1 MSKAATSIDS
11 VCVTYDLLALPTAQH
26 KAGLAGLLLLIEDM
40 RERGL
45 AEESIPA
52 VEEQTAQTA
61 RVRFTAPSVQ
71 GIFNDLYDARVV
83 EVAVAQRWAGA
94 EVKREDVVEVTDEKG
109 KVSRQRR
116 FVYDV
121 VQPCGTF
128 LRNRYPD
135 GDGRWLKL
143 WREMLW
149 AVPRSKPMT
158 RIPFNQRAA
167 GADCAEGKAAW
178 KELQRVEQYRQR
190 NSFRTEEVAGA
201 LLLGAQAQ
209 NAEGIAFEGRSEENL
224 LLHFWPLT
232 VLTFVPQQ
240 IQQDGEGEFVGYL
253 LTIPEVANLL
263 RFGRLYKRMLQQLP
277 TDARGYRPAAAVI
290 DLPAQGALEFLC
302 HLDRLAQELMESK
315 EVAYAVSAIEYFH
328 MDKLGN
334 NVKTMAGGRVA
345 PRPGLLGAYRGVL
358 KDFHNPLF
366 RAAGILALLRDQ
378 NWYDGMGA
386 LFAQRPRPFFVRST
400 ESPRMPLFGT
410 DAGRA
415 FEIISQTHQS
425 DLEAQAMN
433 NAVSETTTGGKPN
446 TPLESI
452 VYRLVRTYVQR
463 KTEDR
468 CGIRWQDFKDRKV
481 KDEKTGKERTD
492 IPQEY
497 RDAREKVC
505 SDAFLALRSRR
516 EQDFVD
522 YFTTTI
528 CQVAQ
533 FLPED
538 DYRVLAESLICTPE
552 HTRWEDVKTLALL
565 ALSANS

>member
-1 MSKAATSIDS
+1 MPKAATSIDS
-11 VCVTYDLLALPTAQH
+11 VCVMYDLLALPTAQH

-40 RERGL
+40 KERGL
-45 AEESIPA
+45 AEKSIPA

-61 RVRFTAPSVQ
+61 RVRFTASSVQ
-71 GIFNDLYDARVV
+71 GIFNDLYDARIV
-83 EVAVAQRWAGA
+83 EVAVAKRWSGA
-94 EVKREDVVEVTDEKG
+94 AVKREDFVEVTDEKG

-135 GDGRWLKL
+135 GDGLWLKL

-149 AVPRSKPMT
+149 AIPRSKPMT
-158 RIPFNQRAA
+158 RLPFNQRAA
-167 GADCAEGKAAW
+167 GEDCAEGKAVW
-178 KELQRVEQYRQR
+178 EELQRVEQYRQR

-209 NAEGIAFEGRSEENL
+209 SAEGIAFEGRSEENL

-240 IQQDGEGEFVGYL
+240 ITQDGEGEFVGYL
-253 LTIPEVANLL
+253 LAIPEVSDL
-263 RFGRLYKRMLQQLP
+263 RHFGRLYKRLLQQLS
-277 TDARGYRPAAAVI
+277 TDPRGYRPATAVI
-290 DLPAQGALEFLC
+290 DLPAQGALEFLS
-302 HLDRLAQELMESK
+302 HLDRLAQELMQSK

-328 MDKLGN
+328 MDRLGN

-345 PRPGLLGAYRGVL
+345 PRPGLLDHYRGIL

-366 RAAGILALLRDQ
+366 RSARILALLREQ

-386 LFAQRPRPFFVRST
+386 LVAQRPWPFFIRCA
-400 ESPRMPLFGT
+400 ESPRMFLFGT

-415 FEIISQTHQS
+415 FEIVSQTHQS
-425 DLEAQAMN
+425 DLEAQTM
-433 NAVSETTTGGKPN
+433 NAVSETTPEGKPS

-481 KDEKTGKERTD
+481 KDEKSGKERTD
-492 IPQEY
+492 VPKEY
-497 RDAREKVC
+497 REAREKVC

-533 FLPED
+533 YLPED
-538 DYRVLAESLICTPE
+538 DYLVLAESLICTPE
-552 HTRWEDVKTLALL
+552 HSRWEDVKTLALL
-565 ALSANS
+565 ALSASS